1 MDAIITA
8 GGIPQPSEP
17 LYVYSNGGSKAMID
31 VAGKPMIQWVLDALS
46 NAKHVDN
53 IIVIGITPNNKL
65 TSKKP
70 LYYIPN
76 QGKMLANMIKGV
88 EKSIELNQKNKYVL
102 IVSSDIPA
110 VKAEMV
116 DWLTKT
122 CMETQDDLYYGV
134 CPRNVMEKRYPSSRR
149 TYTHLKDMDVCGA
162 DMNIINVRM
171 ASEHLDTWEALIA
184 NRKNPAGLAMVM
196 GLDTALQLLTRQA
209 TLADYVARVS
219 KRIGIKGRA
228 IVWPYAEPCMDVDK
242 PNQLEMIAA
251 DLARTARK
259 SSAKGGARQKPLK
272 RAKAKPVKQAAV
284 RPTRKAKKKKK

>member
-1 MDAIITA
+1 
-8 GGIPQPSEP
+8 
-17 LYVYSNGGSKAMID
+17 
-31 VAGKPMIQWVLDALS
+31 
-46 NAKHVDN
+46 
-53 IIVIGITPNNKL
+53 VIGLTPNSRL

-76 QGKMLANMIKGV
+76 QGKMLTNIISGV
-88 EKSIELNQKNKYVL
+88 EKSLELNRKNKYVL

-110 VKAEMV
+110 VKANMV
-116 DWLTKT
+116 DWLIKT

-134 CPRNVMEKRYPSSRR
+134 SGREVMEKRYPKSRR

-162 DMNIINVRM
+162 DMNIVHVRM

-196 GLDTALQLLTRQA
+196 GFGTFFQLMTRQA
-209 TLADYVARVS
+209 TLADFVSGVS

-228 IVWPYAEPCMDVDK
+228 ILWPYAEPCMDVDK
-242 PNQLEMIAA
+242 PEQLEMMRA

-259 SSAKGGARQKPLK
+259 SATRTSARKKPAK
-272 RAKAKPVKQAAV
+272 RAPRGKAKPVKRAAV
-284 RPTRKAKKKKK
+284 RAKRKTKKKKK